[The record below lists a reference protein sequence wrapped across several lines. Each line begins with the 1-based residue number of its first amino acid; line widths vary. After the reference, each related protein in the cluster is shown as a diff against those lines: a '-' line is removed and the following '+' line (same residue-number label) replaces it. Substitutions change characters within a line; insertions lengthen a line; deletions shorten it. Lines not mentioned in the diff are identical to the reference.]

1 MQQPILDIP
10 QLLRQ
15 IDIVGV
21 RIVKPFDLVPEC
33 IDLLGAVFLN
43 FIQLRQ
49 LIDQF
54 AVFENRHKQFLRR
67 EIIDLFA
74 LPCRLRI
81 ENLQITAVIDCLI
94 IDTQIV
100 GDGLAGIIDEEAIDL
115 FKVRVCDLADV
126 LADLDLGD
134 DIAVLVLHCDELID
148 AAEDRLALGGNETLT
163 DAEGAEIRV
172 ALRADEGASP
182 FGRYD
187 FSRANDCVP
196 GSNDGADAATGS
208 WYYASQKAVAPI
220 VGGVLDLSRVP
231 GNKPSDTSYRV
242 QVAFEDDHSPAFG
255 ITAVYSGA
263 MTLEGVDATPDATTT
278 YCYAGASGFYADD
291 GYNSWG
297 IDFDNAD
304 FTHLLSIF
312 EFNVAPDA
320 TEQDG
325 IPAGIY
331 TITEDYAPNTVTWAT
346 YDEEMTYLSTGT
358 VTVERDGEEYKVTV
372 DAVDEYDAPFKA
384 DFAGQIYYEN
394 TSEQA
399 SISPREVY
407 VVCYGEKDGL
417 TNWYITLVDR
427 GYLTTRDAV
436 GNCYYGSILHF
447 DLRSDAAND
456 YADGVPEGTFA
467 VRNGQSGV
475 GIWGGDNA
483 ACTSFLAEYFS
494 GSPAIGK
501 LTEGNV
507 TIARDGEWYEISF
520 DGLTLAGSDQTSLTG
535 SYEGRVQYIDARE

>member
-1 MQQPILDIP
+1 ML
-10 QLLRQ
+10 
-15 IDIVGV
+15 
-21 RIVKPFDLVPEC
+21 
-33 IDLLGAVFLN
+33 
-43 FIQLRQ
+43 
-49 LIDQF
+49 
-54 AVFENRHKQFLRR
+54 
-67 EIIDLFA
+67 
-74 LPCRLRI
+74 
-81 ENLQITAVIDCLI
+81 
-94 IDTQIV
+94 
-100 GDGLAGIIDEEAIDL
+100 
-115 FKVRVCDLADV
+115 
-126 LADLDLGD
+126 
-134 DIAVLVLHCDELID
+134 
-148 AAEDRLALGGNETLT
+148 TLT

-172 ALRADEGASP
+172 ALRADEGALP

>member
-1 MQQPILDIP
+1 MKKFFW
-10 QLLRQ
+10 LL
-15 IDIVGV
+15 
-21 RIVKPFDLVPEC
+21 
-33 IDLLGAVFLN
+33 A
-43 FIQLRQ
+43 
-49 LIDQF
+49 
-54 AVFENRHKQFLRR
+54 
-67 EIIDLFA
+67 
-74 LPCRLRI
+74 
-81 ENLQITAVIDCLI
+81 
-94 IDTQIV
+94 
-100 GDGLAGIIDEEAIDL
+100 GLAAGLAAGCSDDANEGGGTDGPAPIPEPEPL
-115 FKVRVCDLADV
+115 SQLTADV
-126 LADLDLGD
+126 SFTPQSAK
-134 DIAVLVLHCDELID
+134 LVRE
-148 AAEDRLALGGNETLT
+148 AAFDKEGGEGYLLTLT

-172 ALRADEGASP
+172 ALRADEGALP

-399 SISPREVY
+399 SISPREV
-407 VVCYGEKDGL
+407 
-417 TNWYITLVDR
+417 
-427 GYLTTRDAV
+427 
-436 GNCYYGSILHF
+436 
-447 DLRSDAAND
+447 
-456 YADGVPEGTFA
+456 
-467 VRNGQSGV
+467 
-475 GIWGGDNA
+475 
-483 ACTSFLAEYFS
+483 
-494 GSPAIGK
+494 
-501 LTEGNV
+501 
-507 TIARDGEWYEISF
+507 
-520 DGLTLAGSDQTSLTG
+520 
-535 SYEGRVQYIDARE
+535 

>member
-1 MQQPILDIP
+1 MKKFFW
-10 QLLRQ
+10 LL
-15 IDIVGV
+15 
-21 RIVKPFDLVPEC
+21 
-33 IDLLGAVFLN
+33 A
-43 FIQLRQ
+43 
-49 LIDQF
+49 
-54 AVFENRHKQFLRR
+54 
-67 EIIDLFA
+67 
-74 LPCRLRI
+74 
-81 ENLQITAVIDCLI
+81 
-94 IDTQIV
+94 
-100 GDGLAGIIDEEAIDL
+100 GLAAGLAAGCSDDANEGGGTDGPAPIPEPEPL
-115 FKVRVCDLADV
+115 SQLTADV
-126 LADLDLGD
+126 SFTPQSAK
-134 DIAVLVLHCDELID
+134 LVRE
-148 AAEDRLALGGNETLT
+148 AAFDKEGGEGYLLTLT

-467 VRNGQSGV
+467 VRTGQSGV

>member
-1 MQQPILDIP
+1 MMKKILWLLAGLATGLAAGCSDDANEGGGDGPTTDPVFEPLSQLTADVSFIP
-10 QLLRQ
+10 QQAKL
-15 IDIVGV
+15 V
-21 RIVKPFDLVPEC
+21 REAAFDKA
-33 IDLLGAVFLN
+33 G
-43 FIQLRQ
+43 
-49 LIDQF
+49 
-54 AVFENRHKQFLRR
+54 
-67 EIIDLFA
+67 
-74 LPCRLRI
+74 
-81 ENLQITAVIDCLI
+81 
-94 IDTQIV
+94 
-100 GDGLAGIIDEEAIDL
+100 GDGYLL
-115 FKVRVCDLADV
+115 
-126 LADLDLGD
+126 
-134 DIAVLVLHCDELID
+134 
-148 AAEDRLALGGNETLT
+148 TLT

-172 ALRADEGASP
+172 ALRADEGTSP

-187 FSRANDCVP
+187 FSRTNDCVP
-196 GSNDGADAATGS
+196 GSNDNSVAATGS

-220 VGGVLDLSRVP
+220 MGGVLDLSRVP

-242 QVAFEDDHSPAFG
+242 LVAFEDDHSPAFG
-255 ITAVYSGA
+255 ITARYSGA
-263 MTLEGVDATPDATTT
+263 MTLEGVDEKPASTTT
-278 YCYAGASGFYADD
+278 YCYAGASGFYTDD

-304 FTHLLSIF
+304 FTDLMSLF
-312 EFNVAPDA
+312 EFNVSPDA

-325 IPAGIY
+325 IPAGSY

-346 YDEEMTYLSTGT
+346 FGKDMTYLSTGT
-358 VTVERDGEEYKVTV
+358 ITVERDENNYKVV
-372 DAVDEYDAPFKA
+372 IDAVDENSEPFKA
-384 DFAGQIYYEN
+384 DFEGPIYYQN

-399 SISPREVY
+399 SISPREIY
-407 VVCYGEKDGL
+407 VVYYGAKEGL

-467 VRNGQSGV
+467 VQNGQSGV

-507 TIARDGEWYEISF
+507 SITRNGEWYEFTF
-520 DGLTLAGSDQTSLTG
+520 DGLKLAGSDQTLLSG

>member
-1 MQQPILDIP
+1 MKKFFW
-10 QLLRQ
+10 LL
-15 IDIVGV
+15 
-21 RIVKPFDLVPEC
+21 
-33 IDLLGAVFLN
+33 A
-43 FIQLRQ
+43 
-49 LIDQF
+49 
-54 AVFENRHKQFLRR
+54 
-67 EIIDLFA
+67 
-74 LPCRLRI
+74 
-81 ENLQITAVIDCLI
+81 
-94 IDTQIV
+94 
-100 GDGLAGIIDEEAIDL
+100 GLAAGLAAGCSDDANEGGGTDGPAPISEPEPL
-115 FKVRVCDLADV
+115 SQLTADV
-126 LADLDLGD
+126 SFTPQSAK
-134 DIAVLVLHCDELID
+134 LVRE
-148 AAEDRLALGGNETLT
+148 AAFDKEGGEGYLLTLT

-325 IPAGIY
+325 IPAGI
-331 TITEDYAPNTVTWAT
+331 
-346 YDEEMTYLSTGT
+346 S
-358 VTVERDGEEYKVTV
+358 R
-372 DAVDEYDAPFKA
+372 
-384 DFAGQIYYEN
+384 
-394 TSEQA
+394 
-399 SISPREVY
+399 SPR
-407 VVCYGEKDGL
+407 
-417 TNWYITLVDR
+417 TTLPTPSHGR
-427 GYLTTRDAV
+427 PTTR
-436 GNCYYGSILHF
+436 
-447 DLRSDAAND
+447 R
-456 YADGVPEGTFA
+456 
-467 VRNGQSGV
+467 
-475 GIWGGDNA
+475 
-483 ACTSFLAEYFS
+483 
-494 GSPAIGK
+494 
-501 LTEGNV
+501 
-507 TIARDGEWYEISF
+507 
-520 DGLTLAGSDQTSLTG
+520 
-535 SYEGRVQYIDARE
+535 

>member
-1 MQQPILDIP
+1 MRQGAATTRTRGGTDGPAPIPEPEPLS
-10 QLLRQ
+10 QL
-15 IDIVGV
+15 
-21 RIVKPFDLVPEC
+21 
-33 IDLLGAVFLN
+33 
-43 FIQLRQ
+43 
-49 LIDQF
+49 
-54 AVFENRHKQFLRR
+54 
-67 EIIDLFA
+67 
-74 LPCRLRI
+74 
-81 ENLQITAVIDCLI
+81 T
-94 IDTQIV
+94 
-100 GDGLAGIIDEEAIDL
+100 
-115 FKVRVCDLADV
+115 ADV
-126 LADLDLGD
+126 SFTPQSAK
-134 DIAVLVLHCDELID
+134 LVRE
-148 AAEDRLALGGNETLT
+148 AAFDKEGGEGYLLTLT

-535 SYEGRVQYIDARE
+535 SYEGRVQYIDARGKPFDTLWKNAFEPWFEGVFIRPAEGGGQPPIRCSTHCVSATKSATDNCSARCEKKGCSAPPKSPKAARSELRSILRR

>member
-1 MQQPILDIP
+1 MMRKFFWLLAGLAAGLATGCSDDAKNDEPTVPPPAASEPLSQLTADVPFSVQSAKLIREPALD
-10 QLLRQ
+10 
-15 IDIVGV
+15 
-21 RIVKPFDLVPEC
+21 
-33 IDLLGAVFLN
+33 
-43 FIQLRQ
+43 
-49 LIDQF
+49 
-54 AVFENRHKQFLRR
+54 R
-67 EIIDLFA
+67 EG
-74 LPCRLRI
+74 
-81 ENLQITAVIDCLI
+81 
-94 IDTQIV
+94 
-100 GDGLAGIIDEEAIDL
+100 GDGYLLTLA
-115 FKVRVCDLADV
+115 
-126 LADLDLGD
+126 
-134 DIAVLVLHCDELID
+134 
-148 AAEDRLALGGNETLT
+148 

-172 ALRADEGASP
+172 ALHADKDASP

-187 FSRANDCVP
+187 FSRTNDCVA
-196 GSNDGADAATGS
+196 GSHDGDANAPAGS

-220 VGGVLDLSRVP
+220 SGGVIDLSRVP

-242 QVAFEDDHSPAFG
+242 QLAFEDDHSPAYK
-255 ITAVYSGA
+255 IEASYSGA
-263 MTLEGVDATPDATTT
+263 MTLEGVDEQPNSTTT
-278 YCYAGASGFYADD
+278 YCYAGATGFYTDD

-297 IDFDNAD
+297 IDFDSAD
-304 FTHLLSIF
+304 FTHLLSVF
-312 EFNVAPDA
+312 EFNVAPEA

-325 IPAGIY
+325 IPAGTY
-331 TITEDYAPNTVTWAT
+331 TITDDYGPNTVTWAS
-346 YDEEMTYLSTGT
+346 YDEAMTFLSTGT
-358 VTVERDGEEYKVTV
+358 ITVERNDDDYKVVV
-372 DAVDEYDAPFKA
+372 DAIDENDQPFKA

-394 TSEQA
+394 TSEQT

-467 VRNGQSGV
+467 VQNGQSGV

-483 ACTSFLAEYFS
+483 ACTSFLSEYFS

-520 DGLTLAGSDQTSLTG
+520 DGLTLAGSDQTSLSG